1 MSDSV
6 PSLGHGWFRA
16 FRNAPVRLGVYIG
29 ISLSVVF
36 SGWLVIANRIP
47 LLERFALE
55 RNFAGAALI
64 VFVAVIPILRF
75 LRSPRSLLLS
85 GLISWT
91 IFSFIYRILC
101 LFFSTLDDWHT
112 TLEVLTTGVVLYL
125 IAATLSWLAAV
136 IHRVRH
142 GDVPH
147 FRNHI
152 S

>member
-1 MSDSV
+1 MSGSV
-6 PSLGHGWFRA
+6 PLPGYRWFRA

-29 ISLSVVF
+29 VCLSVVF
-36 SGWLVIANRIP
+36 TGWLLVANRAP

-55 RNFAGAALI
+55 RNVAAAALI
-64 VFVAVIPILRF
+64 VLVAVIPILRF

-85 GLISWT
+85 GLISWI

-101 LFFSTLDDWHT
+101 LFFSALDDWHT
-112 TLEVLTTGVVLYL
+112 TLEVLMIGIVLYL
-125 IAATLSWLAAV
+125 IAATLSWLVTV
-136 IHRVRH
+136 IRRVRH